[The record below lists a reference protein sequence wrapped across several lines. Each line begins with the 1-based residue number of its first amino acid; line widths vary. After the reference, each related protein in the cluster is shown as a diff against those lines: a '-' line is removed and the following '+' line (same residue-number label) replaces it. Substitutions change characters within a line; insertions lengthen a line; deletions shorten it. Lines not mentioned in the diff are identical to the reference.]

1 MRLIKLLLQLRL
13 FSAGEMTKVSFAF
26 CVIPPLDSTNIVIN
40 IYIYINKKLS
50 LYLKDVCILHDYLIT
65 INLFFV
71 KLFFPRLKRTAS
83 ISFHLW
89 ILERVVLFHSRAAR
103 GGVVKSRFHCPRF
116 QFQRG
121 GLFAGQYTLKKRVA

>member
-1 MRLIKLLLQLRL
+1 MYPARLPHHNKLIFR
-13 FSAGEMTKVSFAF
+13 ET
-26 CVIPPLDSTNIVIN
+26 
-40 IYIYINKKLS
+40 
-50 LYLKDVCILHDYLIT
+50 
-65 INLFFV
+65 
-71 KLFFPRLKRTAS
+71 FFPPKEKRTAS

>member
-1 MRLIKLLLQLRL
+1 MYMYPAQLPHL
-13 FSAGEMTKVSFAF
+13 PM
-26 CVIPPLDSTNIVIN
+26 
-40 IYIYINKKLS
+40 
-50 LYLKDVCILHDYLIT
+50 
-65 INLFFV
+65 NLFFV

-116 QFQRG
+116 QFQRE
-121 GLFAGQYTLKKRVA
+121 LFAGQYTLKKRVA